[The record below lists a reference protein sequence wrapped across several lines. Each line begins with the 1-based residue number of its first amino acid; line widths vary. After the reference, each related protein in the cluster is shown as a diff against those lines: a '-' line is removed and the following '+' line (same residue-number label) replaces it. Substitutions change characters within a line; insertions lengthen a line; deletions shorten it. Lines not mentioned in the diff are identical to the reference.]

1 MQQYRIN
8 WFDRYR
14 AETVLENKN
23 IDHKWENEDR
33 IMVNDCDAE
42 GVEAIFYETDVAFDL
57 MKG

>member
-14 AETVLENKN
+14 AENALENKN
-23 IDHKWENEDR
+23 IDHRWEKGDR
-33 IMVNDCDAE
+33 IMIKDCDAE
-42 GVEAIFYETDVAFDL
+42 DVEAIFYQTDVAYDL